1 MSAHEQHRDPD
12 CIFCKILAGQIP
24 ADVVYEDEH
33 VLAFKDIQPMAPVH
47 ILVIPKTH
55 IETLNDLEAPG
66 NGAAIEAV
74 MKAARPVA
82 EAVGVVEEGYRVFFN
97 VGEGAGQVVFHI
109 HMHLI
114 ARGNLR
120 EIVKNLPDGE
130 A

>member
-1 MSAHEQHRDPD
+1 MHDPD
-12 CIFCKILAGQIP
+12 CLFCKILAGQIP

-55 IETLNDLEAPG
+55 IATLNDLDAAPE
-66 NGAAIEAV
+66 NAAAIQAV
-74 MKAARPVA
+74 MMAAPRVA
-82 EAVGVVEEGYRVFFN
+82 EAVGVLEEGYRVFFN
-97 VGEGAGQVVFHI
+97 VGKGAGQVVFHI

-120 EIVKNLPDGE
+120 EIVTKFAPAEG
-130 A
+130 

>member
-1 MSAHEQHRDPD
+1 MSALCSEAD
-12 CIFCKILAGQIP
+12 CVFCKILAGKIP

-55 IETLNDLEAPG
+55 IATLNDLDAAPE

-82 EAVGVVEEGYRVFFN
+82 EAVGVAEEGYRVFFN
-97 VGEGAGQVVFHI
+97 VGAGAGQVVFHV

-120 EIVKNLPDGE
+120 EIVSNLADAEG
-130 A
+130 